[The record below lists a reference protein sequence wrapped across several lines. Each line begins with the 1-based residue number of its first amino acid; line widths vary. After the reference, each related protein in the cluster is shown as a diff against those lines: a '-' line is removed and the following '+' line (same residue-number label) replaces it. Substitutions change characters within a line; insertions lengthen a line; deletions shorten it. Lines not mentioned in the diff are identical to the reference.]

1 MCKILEREGRQWAV
15 DSITQLQELAG
26 KNDRYQQLI
35 NYLQRGTNGKPPS
48 FVAGV
53 QGVIDEL
60 RQIGRAA

>member
-35 NYLQRGTNGKPPS
+35 DYLQRGTPGKPPS